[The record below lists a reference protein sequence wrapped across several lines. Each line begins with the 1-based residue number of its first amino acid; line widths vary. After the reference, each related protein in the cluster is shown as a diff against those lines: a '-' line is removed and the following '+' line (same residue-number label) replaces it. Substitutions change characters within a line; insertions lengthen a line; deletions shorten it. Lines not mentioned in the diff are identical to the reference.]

1 MVAHSTAGRCCS
13 PGRPTHGK
21 SSQET
26 CPGRAQMPERLLG
39 CHCSHGPAPNGLGK
53 LRNLISYFTICPLR
67 QQLLEE
73 KKLCCS
79 RGCLSPR
86 EQEEERQQLPLA
98 TQPAGIDRSTHPNS
112 ALTANAHYFY
122 GERHGKERGMPK
134 ARSQGTIRGVGSQI
148 PP

>member
-1 MVAHSTAGRCCS
+1 MLQVADLMVAHSTAGRCCS

-53 LRNLISYFTICPLR
+53 LRNLISYFTTCPLR

-79 RGCLSPR
+79 RGCLSPG

-98 TQPAGIDRSTHPNS
+98 TQPAGNRPLHTPKLGLNCKCTLFFWRK
-112 ALTANAHYFY
+112 AWERERNAK
-122 GERHGKERGMPK
+122 G
-134 ARSQGTIRGVGSQI
+134 
-148 PP
+148 